1 MNLTVAGA
9 VSLAETVI
17 SASAKWPQAEVVIFP
32 SFVSLRPVCER
43 LLGTPVSLGAQ
54 NVFWKDS
61 GAYTGEVSPTMLADV
76 GCKFCIVGH
85 SERRG
90 RFGVQ
95 DDTPKNFFVDTNEI
109 INRKLSALVYAGITP
124 ILCVGETMDE
134 RERGEMIDVIDSQI
148 KQCLDGIEAREM
160 VIAYEPV
167 WAIGTGEVCD
177 AAEAEKMC
185 GYIHTCANQD
195 NLRVLYGGSVK
206 ADNAE
211 SLFSMPSIDGG
222 LVGGASL
229 KAEEFAKIIA
239 TN

>member
-1 MNLTVAGA
+1 
-9 VSLAETVI
+9 
-17 SASAKWPQAEVVIFP
+17 
-32 SFVSLRPVCER
+32 
-43 LLGTPVSLGAQ
+43 
-54 NVFWKDS
+54 
-61 GAYTGEVSPTMLADV
+61 
-76 GCKFCIVGH
+76 
-85 SERRG
+85 
-90 RFGVQ
+90 
-95 DDTPKNFFVDTNEI
+95 
-109 INRKLSALVYAGITP
+109 
-124 ILCVGETMDE
+124 MDE

-148 KQCLDGIEAREM
+148 KQCLDGIEAIEM

-185 GYIHTCANQD
+185 SYIHTCANQD

-239 TN
+239 AS

>member
-9 VSLAETVI
+9 VSLAESVRS
-17 SASAKWPQAEVVIFP
+17 SAEKNTKVDVAVFP
-32 SFVSLRPVCER
+32 SFVSLRPVFDRIRGSE
-43 LLGTPVSLGAQ
+43 VAIGAQ
-54 NVFWKDS
+54 DVFWKES

-76 GCKFCIVGH
+76 GCMYCIVGH

-95 DDTPKNFFVDTNEI
+95 EDIPEGFFSDTNET
-109 INRKLSALVYAGITP
+109 INRKIAALLYVGITP
-124 ILCVGETMDE
+124 ILCVGETKKE
-134 RERGEMIDVIDSQI
+134 RENGETIRVIESQLAECLSDID
-148 KQCLDGIEAREM
+148 APEM

-167 WAIGTGEVCD
+167 WAIGTGAVCEPG
-177 AAEAEKMC
+177 EAEKLC
-185 GYIHTCANQD
+185 SFIHGSVKLD

-229 KAEEFAKIIA
+229 KSEEFAKIIA
-239 TN
+239 VK